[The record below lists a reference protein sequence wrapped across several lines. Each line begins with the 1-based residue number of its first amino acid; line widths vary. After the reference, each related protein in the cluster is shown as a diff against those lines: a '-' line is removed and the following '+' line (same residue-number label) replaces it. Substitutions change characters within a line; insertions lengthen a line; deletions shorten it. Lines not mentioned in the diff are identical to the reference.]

1 MTISGFDDMMICQGD
16 DDDHE
21 DNDDYDDD
29 DDYDDNDDHD
39 DKNLECFL

>member
-1 MTISGFDDMMICQGD
+1 MTLSVFDDMMIWEGD

-29 DDYDDNDDHD
+29 DNYDDNDDHD